1 MKEKQYPWAG
11 SAGSLVVHLCNWEL
25 RCAWTWPDF
34 EGMQVST
41 VAGVSQRTSWR
52 STGTALPMSAW
63 LHPLYPPLHR
73 MAMSR
78 LQMWSATRPRH
89 CLGVSEPKQQR
100 GQWGT
105 VNWSDGGSVLRPAPR
120 SCFTDQ
126 CRHTLILT
134 HPVILLPIF
143 LSSTVRHSVKHPYP
157 EEWGFFSLPPPQQSP
172 QPAKSW
178 QTCQNTRSDR
188 YPSRCRSCMNNTSLH
203 SLGVWMPPTPVF
215 PLMPC
220 CSTAA
225 RRSSFILPGIW
236 KEVHLQWLLEQENYL
251 IPPVCLRLLQ
261 GITGEHKTSV
271 HLCLSKP
278 FLGYAARGRSSHM
291 YKIPCRIWW
300 KLRERTVMVFR
311 WRFGSWS
318 RTGGWGRT
326 DAMGFKAKA
335 ASMSCLLLS
344 QVMQISWHYR
354 AADCCMCII

>member
-1 MKEKQYPWAG
+1 MQVVWWYTCAT
-11 SAGSLVVHLCNWEL
+11 GSLGVLELGLTLKGCRWARLQEFPKGSKTIPHLGGQL
-25 RCAWTWPDF
+25 A
-34 EGMQVST
+34 Q
-41 VAGVSQRTSWR
+41 
-52 STGTALPMSAW
+52 
-63 LHPLYPPLHR
+63 LYPCLHGHIPFTLHCTR
-73 MAMSR
+73 WPCPSCRCGVLSGPGIVWGCLSQSSSEDSEEQWIEVMVAVCSGQHLR
-78 LQMWSATRPRH
+78 LVSLTSADIPWSWH
-89 CLGVSEPKQQR
+89 
-100 GQWGT
+100 
-105 VNWSDGGSVLRPAPR
+105 
-120 SCFTDQ
+120 
-126 CRHTLILT
+126 ILC
-134 HPVILLPIF
+134 ILLPIF

-178 QTCQNTRSDR
+178 QSCQNTRSDR

-215 PLMPC
+215 PLMAC
-220 CSTAA
+220 RSTAA
-225 RRSSFILPGIW
+225 RRSSFILPGLW

-251 IPPVCLRLLQ
+251 IPPVRLHLLQ

-291 YKIPCRIWW
+291 YKVPCRIWW
-300 KLRERTVMVFR
+300 KLRERTVMVFT

-326 DAMGFKAKA
+326 DAMGLKAKA